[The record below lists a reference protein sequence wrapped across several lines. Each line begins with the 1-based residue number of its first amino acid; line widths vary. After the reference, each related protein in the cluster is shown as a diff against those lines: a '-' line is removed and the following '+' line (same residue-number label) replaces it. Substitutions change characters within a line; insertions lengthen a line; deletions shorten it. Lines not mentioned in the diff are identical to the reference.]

1 MIRAPAPVEPDI
13 NVMRDAL
20 KAQAREIE
28 LLTSAL
34 CEARSG
40 GATASAPD
48 YRRTLDEL
56 RLAAAACIPQGST
69 VAVASR
75 GDDAALEL
83 HGLRAWH
90 FPRAADGAWSAQYPA
105 DGAGAVARLAAV
117 QREGAQFLVLPWSA
131 FWWLE
136 SYPAL
141 AAHLDRQATLIHRD
155 AACAI
160 YRLASERSSGRP
172 PSDAVAY
179 RHLFELLDALT
190 PDGAG
195 VLVLDSPP
203 PPPQVEIPLSRTI
216 SFVPDLGAALQTRGA
231 SYLAIPDVPTNA
243 TARADQ
249 IRRDAAEQFVM
260 IASRAGVGE
269 LFELNAEVRT
279 P

>member
-1 MIRAPAPVEPDI
+1 MSRSPTAVEPDVVV
-13 NVMRDAL
+13 VMRDAL
-20 KAQAREIE
+20 RAQAREIE

-34 CEARSG
+34 REARSA
-40 GATASAPD
+40 GATSTAPD

-56 RLAAAACIPQGST
+56 RLAAASCIPLGST

-90 FPRAADGAWSAQYPA
+90 FPRSADGAWSAQYPA
-105 DGAGAVARLAAV
+105 DGAEAIALLVAV
-117 QREGAQFLVLPWSA
+117 QRDGAQFLVLPWSA

-136 SYPAL
+136 SYPAF
-141 AAHLDRQATLIHRD
+141 AAHLDRQATLVHRD

-160 YRLASERSSGRP
+160 YRLAAERPSRP
-172 PSDAVAY
+172 LADAVAY

-195 VLVLDSPP
+195 VLVLGS

-216 SFVPDLGAALQTRGA
+216 SFVLDLGAALQSRGA
-231 SYLAIPDVPTNA
+231 SYLAIPDVPANA
-243 TARADQ
+243 TARVDQ
-249 IRRDAAEQFVM
+249 IRRDAEQFIL

-269 LFELNAEVRT
+269 LFELTPEVRT